1 MTASRPLAVLVAAVA
16 ALILAF
22 GARNQVGE
30 IGGMPFTDVADLT
43 WRVALAVAI
52 GTVVLLI
59 YHGQLVDAL
68 RTMLVWVG
76 ARQRDRVRLQLP
88 RRPCS
93 ASASAWWAGPCPT
106 SSPAAPGTSPQV
118 EVTRVRGGDFTVKAE
133 VNGRRV
139 PMIIDT
145 GATAVVLTIDAAK
158 AAGLPLDFLR
168 YDVVVETANGR
179 TKAASIVIERLS
191 IGDITARRVPA
202 LVAESGNNLRTSLLG
217 MTFLNRLDS
226 YEVRGD
232 RLVLRGRR
240 TG

>member
-1 MTASRPLAVLVAAVA
+1 MTASRPLAVLVAAVG

-22 GARNQVGE
+22 GARNQVGD
-30 IGGMPFTDVADLT
+30 IGGMPFAEVADLT
-43 WRVALAVAI
+43 WRAALVVAI
-52 GTVVLLI
+52 GSLVVLI
-59 YHGQLVDAL
+59 YRGQLLDAL

-76 ARQRDRVRLQLP
+76 VVSMVTLAYNYRADLAGIGQRMMGWSLP
-88 RRPCS
+88 DMITGS
-93 ASASAWWAGPCPT
+93 TGD
-106 SSPAAPGTSPQV
+106 SPQV
-118 EVTRVRGGDFTVKAE
+118 EVTRTRSGDFTVKAE

-145 GATAVVLTIDAAK
+145 GATKVVLTIDAAK

-179 TKAASIVIERLS
+179 TKAAAIVIEKLS
-191 IGDITARRVPA
+191 VGDIVARHVPA
-202 LVAESGNNLRTSLLG
+202 LVAESSNNLKTSLLG
-217 MTFLNRLDS
+217 MTFLNRLES

-240 TG
+240 AS